1 MLRPAHR
8 WTAALLCLAT
18 LLTGCGDGRTTA
30 EKKAEEGYLIINNL
44 AEPSGLDPQT
54 VTGLSESHIV
64 GALFE
69 GLVNYDP
76 KDLHPI
82 PGIAESWT
90 MSADGKTWTFRLRK
104 AARWSNGDP
113 ITAADFLFSYE
124 RMLRPSFGAEYA
136 SMLHGIRGAK
146 DFAAGKTKDF
156 RSVGL
161 RAPDPHTLV
170 IELEHPIPY
179 FLQLVCHHSWIPV
192 HPPTIL
198 KFGSIDAL
206 NTPWTR
212 PASMVCSG
220 AFTLESW
227 EVARR
232 VVVRKNPLYWN
243 AKEVALNAV
252 EFRAIADLFAEERA
266 FRGGELHVTGAVP
279 PYKVAKLREAKA
291 PQLRIDPFL
300 ATAFVWVNCDI
311 KGDKPADV
319 AARKALTD
327 PRVRRAL
334 GMAIDRNLIAEKV
347 LRAGEKPALH
357 FTPPGTGDGRIPADR
372 TLATGR
378 RGSAA
383 PARRSRLS
391 GRQRPAEVRLPLCDL
406 RRPADGR
413 AGLSG
418 DVAPRTRRRGRAAQ
432 PGVEG
437 LPDRHAQ
444 RRIPPLP
451 RRVGRRLQR
460 PQHLPRDA
468 HHRQR
473 AQQLQLERRGIRPP
487 ARARRAR
494 DRRRQAFRLLP
505 ARRGPAGRT
514 GARAARG
521 LQHEQVSDA
530 PGSPGLARHLARP
543 ASAFRR
549 PARAGPGERGLNGAV
564 GTLS

>member
-1 MLRPAHR
+1 MPRPALR
-8 WTAALLCLAT
+8 WTAALLGLAS
-18 LLTGCGDGRTTA
+18 LLVGCGDGRTTA
-30 EKKAEEGYLIINNL
+30 EKKAAEGYLIINNM

-90 MSADGKTWTFRLRK
+90 MSADGRTWTFRLRQ
-104 AARWSNGDP
+104 AAKWSNGDP

-146 DFAAGKTKDF
+146 DFAAGRTKDF
-156 RSVGL
+156 RTVGV
-161 RAPDPHTLV
+161 RATDAHTLV

-179 FLQLVCHHSWIPV
+179 FLQLLCHHSWIPV

-198 KFGSIDAL
+198 RFGAIDAL

-212 PASMVCSG
+212 PGAMVSSC

-243 AKEVALNAV
+243 AKEVVLDAV

-279 PYKVAKLREAKA
+279 PYKVAKLRADKA

-311 KGDKPADV
+311 IGAKPADK
-319 AARKALTD
+319 AARKALSD

-334 GMAIDRNLIAEKV
+334 GMALDRNLIAEKV

-357 FTPPGTGDGRIPADR
+357 FTQPGTGGFQPTARWKQD
-372 TLATGR
+372 
-378 RGSAA
+378 AA
-383 PARRSRLS
+383 EARRLLAEAGYPGGKGLPKFDYLYATSEGQQMVAQAYQEMWRRELGVEVELRNLEWKVYLTAMRKGEFHLCRGAWVGDYNDPNTFLEMLITGNELNNCNWSDAEYDRLLWLAARES
-391 GRQRPAEVRLPLCDL
+391 DAAKRFGYFQLAEARLVEQAPVLPVVFNTNKYLMRPEVQGWHPTLLDQHPLSAVRLVPT
-406 RRPADGR
+406 R
-413 AGLSG
+413 AKG
-418 DVAPRTRRRGRAAQ
+418 D
-432 PGVEG
+432 
-437 LPDRHAQ
+437 
-444 RRIPPLP
+444 
-451 RRVGRRLQR
+451 
-460 PQHLPRDA
+460 
-468 HHRQR
+468 
-473 AQQLQLERRGIRPP
+473 
-487 ARARRAR
+487 
-494 DRRRQAFRLLP
+494 
-505 ARRGPAGRT
+505 
-514 GARAARG
+514 
-521 LQHEQVSDA
+521 
-530 PGSPGLARHLARP
+530 
-543 ASAFRR
+543 
-549 PARAGPGERGLNGAV
+549 
-564 GTLS
+564 